1 MGHFKIYHCEVGA
14 MFIEKWRAIS
24 DKVNSVA
31 LTHHKPGPVQSKTV
45 NLDQLVS
52 TANRIA
58 NHHGITHPSMTTLED
73 FPEEGYL
80 DNLCVS
86 QEEMDIV
93 IDTTKIGL
101 LAA

>member
-14 MFIEKWRAIS
+14 MFMGKWRAIS
-24 DKVNSVA
+24 DKVNSAA
-31 LTHHKPGPVQSKTV
+31 LTHHKPGPAQSKTV
-45 NLDQLVS
+45 NLDQLIS
-52 TANRIA
+52 IANRIA
-58 NHHGITHPSMTTLED
+58 NHHGITHPVMTAFEV
-73 FPEEGYL
+73 PSEEGYL

>member
-1 MGHFKIYHCEVGA
+1 MGHFKVDHSEVGA
-14 MFIEKWRAIS
+14 MFMEKWLAIS
-24 DKVNSVA
+24 DKVNSA
-31 LTHHKPGPVQSKTV
+31 TLTHHKPGPAQIKTV
-45 NLDQLVS
+45 NLYQLVS
-52 TANRIA
+52 TANRIV
-58 NHHGITHPSMTTLED
+58 NHHGITHPVMTTLED
-73 FPEEGYL
+73 PPEEGYL